1 MTTRRGFQRDREKED
16 EYSMNS
22 VLQNILDK
30 MDSIGNKMDTTNDLL
45 RDLIKVCDNRIEN
58 NHFEETCVKSVNTDE
73 SNMYYKSPSEVI
85 QQEINEL
92 ALQKEAIKIKQR
104 IKVDWSRALNKRK
117 QLYWKQINN
126 ACDAEQYEKW
136 LGEDLP
142 ILPRKYRITEIP
154 GEPEEQKNIR
164 ANMAVERVKGEI
176 QLLRMRSEN
185 SQNKVIEIDEQMG
198 SELKKKASGRI
209 LDILENMWKAD
220 CEKEEKRSQDR
231 WRMKE
236 IWQLDYVRKYGNS
249 IVKEK
254 IQKKPKENLLNRAA
268 RNKSSFAEIVNQ
280 NSTQENRKQSTSN
293 EQQRST
299 LRPQENTRNRYGR
312 KQHIVPQ
319 YTGYEKRVN
328 NGTQQVKQRKTS
340 SYSYNNNNNSSNNNN
355 SRNNNRPVRPNY
367 SLGNTYRRNGTT
379 YIGRGLNKYFLGG
392 GKPGHGQRFQRQ
404 RQQQQRR
411 NAWIQK

>member
-1 MTTRRGFQRDREKED
+1 MTTRRRLQRDREKEE
-16 EYSMNS
+16 EYSINS

-73 SNMYYKSPSEVI
+73 SNMYYQSPSEVI

-209 LDILENMWKAD
+209 LDILENMWKVD
-220 CEKEEKRSQDR
+220 CEKEEKGSQDR

-254 IQKKPKENLLNRAA
+254 NQKKPKENVLNRAA
-268 RNKSSFAEIVNQ
+268 RKKPSFAEIVNQ
-280 NSTQENRKQSTSN
+280 NSTQENGKQSTSN

-299 LRPQENTRNRYGR
+299 L
-312 KQHIVPQ
+312 
-319 YTGYEKRVN
+319 
-328 NGTQQVKQRKTS
+328 
-340 SYSYNNNNNSSNNNN
+340 
-355 SRNNNRPVRPNY
+355 
-367 SLGNTYRRNGTT
+367 
-379 YIGRGLNKYFLGG
+379 
-392 GKPGHGQRFQRQ
+392 
-404 RQQQQRR
+404 
-411 NAWIQK
+411 

>member
-1 MTTRRGFQRDREKED
+1 M
-16 EYSMNS
+16 
-22 VLQNILDK
+22 
-30 MDSIGNKMDTTNDLL
+30 
-45 RDLIKVCDNRIEN
+45 
-58 NHFEETCVKSVNTDE
+58 KSVNTDE
-73 SNMYYKSPSEVI
+73 SNMYYQSPSEVI

-209 LDILENMWKAD
+209 LDILENTWKAD

-254 IQKKPKENLLNRAA
+254 NQKKPKENVLNRAA
-268 RNKSSFAEIVNQ
+268 RKNRVLLKLSIKIPPKKTESNQ
-280 NSTQENRKQSTSN
+280 RAMSNNGQRCDHKKIHVTDMEENSTTCHNIRAMKKE
-293 EQQRST
+293 
-299 LRPQENTRNRYGR
+299 
-312 KQHIVPQ
+312 
-319 YTGYEKRVN
+319 
-328 NGTQQVKQRKTS
+328 
-340 SYSYNNNNNSSNNNN
+340 
-355 SRNNNRPVRPNY
+355 
-367 SLGNTYRRNGTT
+367 
-379 YIGRGLNKYFLGG
+379 
-392 GKPGHGQRFQRQ
+392 
-404 RQQQQRR
+404 
-411 NAWIQK
+411 